1 MLVEMKVKELID
13 PMVAHIQD
21 LQSQLNRSQNQ
32 VFDLTKQI
40 LQVDKHYMKCC
51 RMLAAT
57 QGIPLQQVTDIAI
70 QDSFLKHLQKAQ
82 DMRQKMHL
90 TTREDEINAFKSA
103 MQLFSTSDEEGCLG

>member
-1 MLVEMKVKELID
+1 
-13 PMVAHIQD
+13 
-21 LQSQLNRSQNQ
+21 
-32 VFDLTKQI
+32 
-40 LQVDKHYMKCC
+40 
-51 RMLAAT
+51 MLAAT
-57 QGIPLQQVTDIAI
+57 QGIPLQQVTDVAI